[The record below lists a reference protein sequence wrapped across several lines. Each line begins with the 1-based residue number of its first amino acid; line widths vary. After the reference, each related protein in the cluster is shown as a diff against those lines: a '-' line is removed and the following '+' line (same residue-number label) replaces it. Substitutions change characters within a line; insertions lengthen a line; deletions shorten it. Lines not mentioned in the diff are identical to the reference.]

1 MDTATPM
8 ESALLLV
15 VPEAEPIVHEHRA
28 QFDRAARVGVPAH
41 LTVIYPFRP
50 VDALSADD
58 LGRLRTVFRSAI
70 RFTVELR
77 TTGWF
82 GDDVLFLVPEN
93 SAPIIDLTRQVEAA
107 FPEYPIYGGQFEDI
121 HPHLTIGHDCGAENL
136 RRIQDVVTPTLPV
149 THHATAIQLWS
160 GPALAT
166 QRSGW
171 QPVEAFPLG
180 E

>member
-1 MDTATPM
+1 M

-28 QFDRAARVGVPAH
+28 QFERAARVGVPAH
-41 LTVIYPFRP
+41 LTVIYPIEP

-82 GDDVLFLVPEN
+82 GDDVLFLVPED

-107 FPEYPIYGGQFEDI
+107 FPNTPS
-121 HPHLTIGHDCGAENL
+121 TVASSKTS
-136 RRIQDVVTPTLPV
+136 TPT
-149 THHATAIQLWS
+149 
-160 GPALAT
+160 
-166 QRSGW
+166 
-171 QPVEAFPLG
+171 
-180 E
+180 